1 MVQAPDRSARHI
13 VTGAEYVEQIN
24 ARASDRRAR
33 AAFRDLVL
41 SIVRPPATLFDFG
54 CGTGLDARFYA
65 ERGFTIRAYDV
76 DRAMCEF
83 FTAHCRDMI
92 ECGQVKLERGA
103 YRDFLTRNRAASGEE
118 RVDLV
123 TSNFAPLNLID
134 NLRELF
140 ATFHALTAPQ
150 GKVLASVL
158 SPYFLGD
165 LQYRWWWRNLPRLL
179 RDGRYS
185 LAGAQ
190 APIVRRRLADFAAQ
204 SAPYFT
210 LERVFRGSPE
220 RHLPVAGGIERSGG
234 RRGASLG
241 LSTCRF
247 MFLLFAR
254 REGSDDAQ

>member
-1 MVQAPDRSARHI
+1 MPHAPDQSARPL

-24 ARASDRRAR
+24 ALESDRRAR
-33 AAFRDLVL
+33 AAFRDLV
-41 SIVRPPATLFDFG
+41 VRIAPPGATLFDFG

-65 ERGFTIRAYDV
+65 ERGLTVRAYDV
-76 DRAMCEF
+76 DQAMCDF
-83 FTAHCRDMI
+83 FATHCREVI
-92 ECGQVKLERGA
+92 AAGRVKLEEGG
-103 YRDFLTRNRAASGEE
+103 YQEFLTRNGLGRADV

-140 ATFHALTAPQ
+140 ATFHRLTAPG

-158 SPYFLGD
+158 SPYFFGD

-185 LAGAQ
+185 VAGAQ
-190 APIVRRRLADFAAQ
+190 APIVRRRVADFAAQ

-210 LERVFRGSPE
+210 LERALRGLPG
-220 RHLPVAGGIERSGG
+220 RHLQLDGGIGHRG
-234 RRGASLG
+234 RGASLS

-254 REGSDDAQ
+254 RDVDEDCQ